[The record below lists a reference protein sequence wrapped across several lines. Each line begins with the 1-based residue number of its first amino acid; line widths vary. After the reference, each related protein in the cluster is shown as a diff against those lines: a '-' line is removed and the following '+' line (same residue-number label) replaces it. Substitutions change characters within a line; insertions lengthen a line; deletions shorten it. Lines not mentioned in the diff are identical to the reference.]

1 MNNCHFT
8 LKKLEKIT
16 AARNSDRV
24 IALRKAIIEQFQSM
38 EDLDF
43 AKNCVFVDEAGFNL
57 HTQRNFG
64 RSLKRKSAKAVIPT
78 GKGVTF
84 TISGA
89 ISQAGIID
97 ISVKKPEAVSA
108 KKRKADGKEV
118 KVNGKVGTRTEHY
131 LSYLSNVMDVMD
143 KNGMKGHYIVMDNA
157 PIHKPRVIRRVVE
170 ERGYKCL

>member
-1 MNNCHFT
+1 
-8 LKKLEKIT
+8 
-16 AARNSDRV
+16 
-24 IALRKAIIEQFQSM
+24 M

-78 GKGVTF
+78 
-84 TISGA
+84 
-89 ISQAGIID
+89 D